1 MAKEYKWYDKSREY
15 NGIRLVVDD
24 FKENGYY
31 QFRLDT
37 ILPFID
43 TNRDFKTP
51 EHAFKYAEERM
62 RVEFTKIV
70 SKLKRGEYEKEHT
83 ERFKGW
89 GSEDQQERMVHMDS
103 RDS

>member
-1 MAKEYKWYDKSREY
+1 MAKVYTWFDKYRDYDGFSLY
-15 NGIRLVVDD
+15 VDD
-24 FKENGYY
+24 YKENGYY

-37 ILPFID
+37 PLHFIN

-70 SKLKRGEYEKEHT
+70 NKLKRGDYAK
-83 ERFKGW
+83 
-89 GSEDQQERMVHMDS
+89 SAEDMLVHMDS
-103 RDS
+103 